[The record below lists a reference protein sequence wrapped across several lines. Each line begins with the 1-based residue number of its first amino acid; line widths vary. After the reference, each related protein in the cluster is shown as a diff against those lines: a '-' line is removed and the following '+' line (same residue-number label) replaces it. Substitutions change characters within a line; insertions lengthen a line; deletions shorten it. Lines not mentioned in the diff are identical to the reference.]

1 MKLELDL
8 SAQDALASLDA
19 LETLCASD
27 TQFSDASA
35 RNTLESLRVLRDA
48 FRVRA
53 GDIRAAAR
61 HSEVE
66 FEALF
71 P

>member
-19 LETLCASD
+19 LEVICGSD
-27 TQFSDASA
+27 TFLSDGLA
-35 RNTLESLRVLRDA
+35 RSTVDALRVLRDA
-48 FRVRA
+48 FRSRA
-53 GDIRAAAR
+53 GAIRAGAA
-61 HSEVE
+61 HADVE

-71 P
+71 